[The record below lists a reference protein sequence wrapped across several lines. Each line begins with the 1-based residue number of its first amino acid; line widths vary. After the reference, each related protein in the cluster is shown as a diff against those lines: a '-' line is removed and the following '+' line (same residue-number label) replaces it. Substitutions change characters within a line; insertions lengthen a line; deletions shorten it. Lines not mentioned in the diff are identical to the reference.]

1 MSSAP
6 QCARPL
12 KRPRTD
18 IARPPNATPKS
29 SSSSSSSSAASVAA
43 YATLGTPS
51 LLQTTSRSNKATASA
66 APQSPSDNVG
76 PNVERFDSTDQPSAS
91 SASSSSR
98 SSSSSHSS
106 SSSSSSSAQPSVDA
120 QGHPIRYAD
129 DVSVYSELAALRREN
144 AKLSKRLARLC
155 PKKKRLDTTLHT
167 VSNKHNKVKKRA
179 LARQTS
185 VATDA
190 ALNEIA
196 MSAERHVT
204 TNLLA
209 EHIVDTCG
217 SSVGHAD
224 FEKVMRRPNFV
235 HEFLTM

>member
-76 PNVERFDSTDQPSAS
+76 PNVERFDSTDHPSAS

-98 SSSSSHSS
+98 SSASSHSS

>member
-1 MSSAP
+1 MSS
-6 QCARPL
+6 ARPL

-76 PNVERFDSTDQPSAS
+76 PNVERFDSTDHPSAS

>member
-1 MSSAP
+1 MSS
-6 QCARPL
+6 ARPL

-43 YATLGTPS
+43 YATMGTPS

-76 PNVERFDSTDQPSAS
+76 PNVERFDSTDHPSAS

>member
-1 MSSAP
+1 MSS
-6 QCARPL
+6 ARPL

-43 YATLGTPS
+43 YATMGTPS

>member
-1 MSSAP
+1 MSS
-6 QCARPL
+6 ARPL

-18 IARPPNATPKS
+18 IARPNATPKS

-43 YATLGTPS
+43 YATMGTPS

-76 PNVERFDSTDQPSAS
+76 PNVERFDSTDHPSAS

>member
-1 MSSAP
+1 MSS
-6 QCARPL
+6 ARPL

>member
-1 MSSAP
+1 MSS
-6 QCARPL
+6 ARPL

-18 IARPPNATPKS
+18 IARPNATPKS

-76 PNVERFDSTDQPSAS
+76 PNVERFDSTDHPSASSAS

>member
-1 MSSAP
+1 MSS
-6 QCARPL
+6 ARPL

-18 IARPPNATPKS
+18 IARPTNATPKS

-76 PNVERFDSTDQPSAS
+76 PNVERFDSTDHPSAS